1 VHQKEDEG
9 IMAKKA
15 GEGKQTRLL
24 DRFLQKKA
32 EFKPYKF
39 DMAVELHE
47 RLDKLKK
54 DAGLTNEAVNDAL
67 NYAVRTLLTRLERE
81 AKQGKS

>member
-1 VHQKEDEG
+1 MV
-9 IMAKKA
+9 KKS
-15 GEGKQTRLL
+15 GEGKQSRLL
-24 DRFLQKKA
+24 DRFLKSKP

-39 DMAVELHE
+39 DMAVDLHE

-81 AKQGKS
+81 VKQDKS